1 MFLPRILNH
10 SLSGPGGK
18 WFAVSLCVNTCL
30 WVTAG
35 AGQSVPAFLCE
46 PDAGKGIGLLILGLA
61 PSPHTGTPEQGRE
74 LLMGPSPYI
83 SSKILQTDLHS
94 LLFLCQLYQLCQ
106 IQDRS
111 EFQTDFTVK
120 SCNKGHSATALQS
133 IRASCAKVPVP
144 LSAHGILESE
154 GRAEPPPPLFPW
166 AAPGTQG
173 HTHIVLLGPSVSFCR
188 PASDLGSFS
197 HSFAFYC
204 LCLSIAPTRARRK
217 RKFQP
222 WRIRILE

>member
-1 MFLPRILNH
+1 M
-10 SLSGPGGK
+10 
-18 WFAVSLCVNTCL
+18 
-30 WVTAG
+30 
-35 AGQSVPAFLCE
+35 PAFLCE
-46 PDAGKGIGLLILGLA
+46 PDAGKGVGLLILGLA

-94 LLFLCQLYQLCQ
+94 LLFLCQLYQLYQ

-144 LSAHGILESE
+144 LSAQGILESE